1 MVKTIQQLQKVQTTN
16 DGSFTSI
23 EGWHTMWLGMP
34 NTTLSVELQNLQ
46 ESIVSQSKL
55 ISIEEIFQDIN
66 RRMLETSYT
75 VNLGQKLK
83 MALELKRYLWQKMKL
98 DKPHIVAKLVTQKT
112 IPFVVPKVAIVVMAI
127 DNHMVVIQV
136 WIGKNTI
143 EDVLLDGRSRVNI
156 NT

>member
-1 MVKTIQQLQKVQTTN
+1 
-16 DGSFTSI
+16 
-23 EGWHTMWLGMP
+23 MP

-98 DKPHIVAKLVTQKT
+98 DKPHIVAKLVT
-112 IPFVVPKVAIVVMAI
+112 
-127 DNHMVVIQV
+127 
-136 WIGKNTI
+136 
-143 EDVLLDGRSRVNI
+143 
-156 NT
+156 